1 MAAEL
6 EQPTPDGSPGPT
18 RLPPNSP
25 TRTFRLLI
33 FADRFPPWAPL
44 PFFGVLPYNH
54 PAMTTNADFAHP
66 EFLADPAWLNDHLD
80 DPDLVVVDLDAEAGY
95 NRGHIPG
102 ALFLDNNYE
111 RNPETG
117 WVNTFP
123 PDRFAEACQSLG
135 IGDDTL
141 VVAYDNN
148 MSLHA
153 ARFWWTLSYYG
164 HRQVRVLDGGWRRW
178 VSEGGAVAFDRSV
191 PKEGQVFTPAADPS
205 LIVGLEEVQAG
216 CAIGGA
222 NAGDTVIWD
231 TRTTAE
237 YSGAVSRNL
246 RPGHVAGAVH
256 LDWMDLMDRATHR
269 FRRPEEMRELLASA
283 GITPDKAVFAY

>member
-1 MAAEL
+1 
-6 EQPTPDGSPGPT
+6 
-18 RLPPNSP
+18 
-25 TRTFRLLI
+25 
-33 FADRFPPWAPL
+33 
-44 PFFGVLPYNH
+44 
-54 PAMTTNADFAHP
+54 MTTESELAHP
-66 EFLADPAWLNDHLD
+66 EYLADPAWLKAHRND
-80 DPDLVVVDLDAEAGY
+80 PNVVVVDLDAEPGY
-95 NRGHIPG
+95 LRGHIPG

-117 WVNTFP
+117 WVDTMP
-123 PDRFAEACQSLG
+123 PERFAAVCASLG

-164 HRQVRVLDGGWRRW
+164 HRNVKVLDGGWRRW
-178 VSEGGAVAFDRSV
+178 VAEGGEVAFDRTSAR
-191 PKEGQVFTPAADPS
+191 QTASFTPQIDSS
-205 LIVGLEEVQAG
+205 LIVDYAGVRAG
-216 CAIGGA
+216 CSIGGA
-222 NAGDTVIWD
+222 NAADTVIWD

-237 YSGAVSRNL
+237 YSGAVSRNN

-256 LDWMDLMDRATHR
+256 LDWMDLMDRQTHR
-269 FRRPEEMRELLASA
+269 FRSPSEMRELLAKA

>member
-1 MAAEL
+1 M
-6 EQPTPDGSPGPT
+6 
-18 RLPPNSP
+18 
-25 TRTFRLLI
+25 
-33 FADRFPPWAPL
+33 
-44 PFFGVLPYNH
+44 PFTCPLPYNL
-54 PAMTTNADFAHP
+54 PAMTTDNTFANP
-66 EFLADPAWLNDHLD
+66 QYLADPEWLRAHLN
-80 DPDLVVVDLDAEAGY
+80 DPDLVIVDLDAEAGY
-95 NRGHIPG
+95 LRGHIPG

-117 WVNTFP
+117 WVDTFP
-123 PDRFAEACQSLG
+123 PDRFASACQALG

-164 HRQVRVLDGGWRRW
+164 HRNVRVLDGGWRRW
-178 VSEGGAVAFDRSV
+178 VSEGGAVAFDRAASRDGAV
-191 PKEGQVFTPAADPS
+191 LTPRVDSS
-205 LIVGLEEVQAG
+205 LIVEYDEVRTG

-222 NAGDTVIWD
+222 NAADTVIWD

-237 YSGAVSRNL
+237 FSGAVSRNN
-246 RPGHVAGAVH
+246 RAGHVAGAVH
-256 LDWMDLMDRATHR
+256 LDWMDLMDRSTRR
-269 FRRPEEMRELLASA
+269 FKPVEEMRQLLANA

>member
-1 MAAEL
+1 
-6 EQPTPDGSPGPT
+6 
-18 RLPPNSP
+18 
-25 TRTFRLLI
+25 
-33 FADRFPPWAPL
+33 
-44 PFFGVLPYNH
+44 
-54 PAMTTNADFAHP
+54 MTTENTFSNP
-66 EFLADPAWLNDHLD
+66 QYLADPAWLRDHLD
-80 DPDLVVVDLDAEAGY
+80 DPDLVIIDLDAEAGY
-95 NRGHIPG
+95 LRGHIPG

-117 WVNTFP
+117 WVDTFP
-123 PDRFAEACQSLG
+123 PERFAAYCLGLG

-153 ARFWWTLSYYG
+153 ARFWWTLAYYG
-164 HRQVRVLDGGWRRW
+164 HRNVKVLDGGWRRW
-178 VSEGGAVAFDRSV
+178 VSEGGAVAFDRGDAQG
-191 PKEGQVFTPAADPS
+191 KAVFTPQADPS
-205 LIVGLEEVQAG
+205 LIATYDDVRAG
-216 CAIGGA
+216 CPIGGA
-222 NAGDTVIWD
+222 NAADTVIWD

-237 YSGAVSRNL
+237 YSGAVSRNH

-269 FRRPEEMRELLASA
+269 FKSPGELQRLLSDA

>member
-1 MAAEL
+1 M
-6 EQPTPDGSPGPT
+6 Q
-18 RLPPNSP
+18 
-25 TRTFRLLI
+25 
-33 FADRFPPWAPL
+33 RFPKLKRCQAPAYAL
-44 PFFGVLPYNH
+44 PFPRTLPYNL
-54 PAMTTNADFAHP
+54 PAMTTETTFANP
-66 EFLADPAWLNDHLD
+66 YYLADPAWLQAHVDA
-80 DPDLVVVDLDAEAGY
+80 PDVVIVDLDAEAGY
-95 NRGHIPG
+95 LRGHVPG

-117 WVNTFP
+117 WVDTFP
-123 PDRFAEACQSLG
+123 PERFAAACQALG

-153 ARFWWTLSYYG
+153 ARFWWTLAYYG
-164 HRQVRVLDGGWRRW
+164 HRNVRVLDGGWRRW
-178 VSEGGAVAFDRSV
+178 VSEGRPIAFDRAA
-191 PKEGQVFTPAADPS
+191 PQGGAVFTPRVDHSVIATYDQ
-205 LIVGLEEVQAG
+205 VRAG
-216 CAIGGA
+216 CAVGGA

-231 TRTTAE
+231 TRTAAE
-237 YSGAVSRNL
+237 YSGAASRNN

-269 FRRPEEMRELLASA
+269 FKSPEELRQLLGDA